1 MKYKFGDTLIKNN
14 RAYIIIGDGA
24 VGEEQHYYLQSRS
37 GTLAIKNKDQID
49 KLIKRGYEL
58 HKDHCN
64 LTYPVARDF
73 KVGDLIVGRR
83 QNEETGKYEKQTG
96 IIISIRRR
104 KRWWHDK
111 KTTKVFMIA
120 WSSGEHIQHYWTQI
134 EHYFVPFVWH
144 NMTTYRKW
152 KHLPVV
158 K

>member
-14 RAYIIIGDGA
+14 RAYIIVGDGA
-24 VGEEQHYYLQSRS
+24 IGKEKFYYLQSRS

-49 KLIKRGYEL
+49 NLIKRGYEYY
-58 HKDHCN
+58 KGHCN

-96 IIISIRRR
+96 IIISIRSR
-104 KRWWHDK
+104 KRYWHDK
-111 KTTKVFMIA
+111 KANKMFVIA
-120 WSSGEHIQHYWTQI
+120 WSNGEHKDHFWSDI
-134 EHYFVPFVWH
+134 EHRFVPICW
-144 NMTTYRKW
+144 NKLTTYHKW